1 LKVISAVEALYTGFP
16 VVMLASMNTSAVF
29 ISLVAAIPHD
39 DAKVP
44 EAIAPL
50 TVMRLVATV
59 DVSSMM
65 VLV

>member
-1 LKVISAVEALYTGFP
+1 
-16 VVMLASMNTSAVF
+16 MNTTAVF

>member
-1 LKVISAVEALYTGFP
+1 MTAVEALYTGFP
-16 VVMLASMNTSAVF
+16 VVMLASMNAIALS
-29 ISLVAAIPHD
+29 ISLVAAMLHD
-39 DAKVP
+39 EAKVP
-44 EAIAPL
+44 EAITPL